1 MIKFLIGFLFAFV
14 IAFFTYK
21 TKSLTLG
28 GATTALI
35 IIFTSYYFGNWFTLT
50 YLVFAYFTVAI
61 IEKTLKAR
69 IQKHTE
75 SINKKSS
82 ARDSVQVAV
91 NGGAAAI
98 CIVLYA
104 LTNQK
109 AFFICFMVGIGEAIA
124 DSIASDIGLL
134 SRKEPVNILTFK
146 KMERGMSGGVSLLGT
161 TAALFACVI
170 FGVIYFFYAFDLKG
184 CIIIVSASF
193 FGCIIDSILGVLVQA
208 KYQCAICGCKT
219 EKTIH
224 CDQSTELI
232 SGVRI
237 IDNCIVN
244 LFSNIIAVIFALV
257 IF

>member
-1 MIKFLIGFLFAFV
+1 MIKFLIGFLVAFI

-28 GATTALI
+28 GAITALI

-50 YLVFAYFTVAI
+50 YLVFAYFAVAI
-61 IEKTLKAR
+61 IEKALKSR

-98 CIVLYA
+98 CIVAYA

-124 DSIASDIGLL
+124 DSVASDIGIL
-134 SRKEPVNILTFK
+134 SHKNPVNILTFK
-146 KMERGMSGGVSLLGT
+146 RMEKGMSGGISFLGT
-161 TAALFACVI
+161 ASALFACI
-170 FGVIYFFYAFDLKG
+170 LFGMIYFFYDLDLKG
-184 CIIIVSASF
+184 CIIIILASF

-219 EKTIH
+219 EKTVH
-224 CDQSTELI
+224 CNHSTVLL